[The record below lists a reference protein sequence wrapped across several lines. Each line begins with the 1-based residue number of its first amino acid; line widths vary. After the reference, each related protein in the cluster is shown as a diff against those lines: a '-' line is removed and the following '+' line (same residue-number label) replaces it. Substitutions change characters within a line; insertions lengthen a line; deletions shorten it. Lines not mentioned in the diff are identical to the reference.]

1 MMEQNTQQSDQLA
14 SEFFD
19 SNTVDDNSDTNLREQ
34 QEQYELYHT
43 ARHLPKDVAMAVGFS
58 KTALQQY
65 TAFFQEF
72 LTDLYKAPN
81 GFKYYSDADID
92 FLETAYN
99 TCRNKNMSKE
109 AYAKTLH
116 KHDFEYPAKS
126 VALVKQIQEGYSKQ
140 IELIRESI
148 TDSQKNMSEKMQ
160 NIENSINEQK
170 SIVEEQTRIIEMQTE
185 MIKDLT
191 EKLEEST
198 KKKKRFLLF

>member
-19 SNTVDDNSDTNLREQ
+19 SNTVDDNSDTDLREQ

-116 KHDFEYPAKS
+116 KHDYEYPAKS

-160 NIENSINEQK
+160 NMENSINEQ
-170 SIVEEQTRIIEMQTE
+170 TRLIEMQAE

-191 EKLEEST
+191 EKLEESS